1 MHIKVTNGVA
11 TQAPGSRLRAGVSTG
26 ARRSQP
32 RPFVFSPDKIW
43 PVLLADI
50 ANGASLTAALQ
61 RLRPSPSYWWAKDQ
75 LRRNPELRARYQ
87 EAVED
92 RADRLAEELLELA
105 DAPIP
110 QGLDGPGK
118 SAWVQKL
125 RLQVD
130 TRKWIA
136 CKLKPRQYGERLDLE
151 VKHTSISITAA
162 LAEAETRV
170 IQAKMTAPSML
181 DAPTLNLP
189 SRV

>member
-1 MHIKVTNGVA
+1 MRTKHHDPSV
-11 TQAPGSRLRAGVSTG
+11 
-26 ARRSQP
+26 
-32 RPFVFSPDKIW
+32 IW
-43 PVLLADI
+43 PLLLADI
-50 ANGASLTAALQ
+50 ASGASLTAALR
-61 RLRPSPSYWWAKDQ
+61 RLTPSPSYWWAKDA
-75 LRRNPELRARYQ
+75 LRRDPALRARYQ
-87 EAVED
+87 EACED

-105 DAPIP
+105 DSPIP

-162 LAEAETRV
+162 LAEAERRV
-170 IQAKMTAPSML
+170 EAARSVRELRLETALVAES
-181 DAPTLNLP
+181 AP
-189 SRV
+189 

>member
-1 MHIKVTNGVA
+1 MRIKHHDPSV
-11 TQAPGSRLRAGVSTG
+11 
-26 ARRSQP
+26 
-32 RPFVFSPDKIW
+32 IW
-43 PVLLADI
+43 PLLLADI
-50 ANGASLTAALQ
+50 ASGASLTAALR
-61 RLRPSPSYWWAKDQ
+61 RLTPSPSYWWAKDA
-75 LRRNPELRARYQ
+75 LRRDPGLRARYQ
-87 EAVED
+87 EACED

-105 DAPIP
+105 DSPIP

-162 LAEAETRV
+162 LAEAERRV
-170 IQAKMTAPSML
+170 EGARSVRELRLETALVAES
-181 DAPTLNLP
+181 AP
-189 SRV
+189 